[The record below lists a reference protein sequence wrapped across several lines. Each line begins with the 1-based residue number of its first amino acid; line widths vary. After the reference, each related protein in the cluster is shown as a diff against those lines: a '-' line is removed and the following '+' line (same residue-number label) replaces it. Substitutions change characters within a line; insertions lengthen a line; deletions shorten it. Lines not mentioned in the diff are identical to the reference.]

1 MIESD
6 RKRREGLVVALYEK
20 NKTYREIARELRMS
34 PTSIKATLNKAGLDQ
49 STTLASSA
57 YELFSND
64 KTPLEVAISLNVAA
78 DEAIKYHQQYYML
91 LGCTEFTKV
100 YLQIKDNPWA
110 YVNLVKLALNSGMGD
125 DKVIELLK
133 IANGHL
139 PRVQLEY
146 DRLKAELNSLE
157 DEKSNS
163 TEDYHRLCNEISGMK
178 TTVDQLQLTIRE
190 SKAEKAKLELQKI
203 RLQNF
208 VKDFRDNNIEYNKVK
223 QAILGQ
229 VEYVLADR
237 RRLLRM
243 AIQSVIEL
251 LRLDPQKFHSYYYNQ
266 STIQP
271 ENDEEPI
278 LVEAE
283 GLYEKMLENFTNK
296 VVKSLSDNISCQS
309 EFARKQ
315 SSEQKADD
323 LRTSSA
329 YFCTKEESTLYNP
342 EDNEIKRN
350 SYKEPPNISAN
361 IEMIPYPYRGQA
373 WHPNFESAENGFT
386 TNNA

>member
-1 MIESD
+1 MD
-6 RKRREGLVVALYEK
+6 RKQKEALVITLSEK
-20 NKTYREIARELRMS
+20 GKTYREITKEAGVS
-34 PTSIKATLNKAGLDQ
+34 PNTIKAILNKVGLNQTTSI
-49 STTLASSA
+49 SSRIF
-57 YELFSND
+57 ELYSQD
-64 KTPLEVAISLNVAA
+64 KTPLEVAITLGLKSE
-78 DEAIKYHQQYYML
+78 EALRYHQEYFIL
-91 LGCTEFTKV
+91 LGCYEFTKV

-110 YVNLVKLALNSGMGD
+110 YVNLVQLALNSGMSDGEVVD
-125 DKVIELLK
+125 LLK

-139 PRVQLEY
+139 PRVRLEY
-146 DRLKAELNSLE
+146 DRLKAELDSLE

-163 TEDYHRLCNEISGMK
+163 AKDYHRLCNKISEMK

-296 VVKSLSDNISCQS
+296 IVKSLSDNISC
-309 EFARKQ
+309 
-315 SSEQKADD
+315 
-323 LRTSSA
+323 
-329 YFCTKEESTLYNP
+329 
-342 EDNEIKRN
+342 
-350 SYKEPPNISAN
+350 
-361 IEMIPYPYRGQA
+361 
-373 WHPNFESAENGFT
+373 
-386 TNNA
+386 

>member
-163 TEDYHRLCNEISGMK
+163 AKDYHRLSNEISGMK

-190 SKAEKAKLELQKI
+190 FNLQKLKLE
-203 RLQNF
+203 NF
-208 VKDFRDNNIEYNKVK
+208 VKNFLDNNIEYNKVK
-223 QAILGQ
+223 QAIEGE
-229 VEYVLADR
+229 VENVLTDR
-237 RRLLRM
+237 SQLLRI

-251 LRLDPQKFHSYYYNQ
+251 LRLDSQKFHAFYYNQ

-271 ENDEEPI
+271 ENNDEPA
-278 LVEAE
+278 LVEADR
-283 GLYEKMLENFTNK
+283 LYEKMLENITNK
-296 VVKSLSDNISCQS
+296 VVTNLNLSDNMSPIPSFSQR
-309 EFARKQ
+309 E
-315 SSEQKADD
+315 SSEQNSEDIQKSSDYSYAEEDRTLSDLEDKGIEGILFKDRPEVQDD
-323 LRTSSA
+323 HRVI
-329 YFCTKEESTLYNP
+329 YNP
-342 EDNEIKRN
+342 
-350 SYKEPPNISAN
+350 
-361 IEMIPYPYRGQA
+361 YRRQA
-373 WHPNFESAENGFT
+373 WHPNFDAT
-386 TNNA
+386 I

>member
-1 MIESD
+1 MD
-6 RKRREGLVVALYEK
+6 RKQKEALIISLSEK
-20 NKTYREIARELRMS
+20 GKTYREITKEAGVS
-34 PTSIKATLNKAGLDQ
+34 PNTIKTILNKAGLDQ
-49 STTLASSA
+49 TTSLSSRA
-57 YELFSND
+57 FELYSQD
-64 KTPLEVAISLNVAA
+64 KTPLDVAITLGLKSEEVLR
-78 DEAIKYHQQYYML
+78 YHQEYFML

-110 YVNLVKLALNSGMGD
+110 YVNLVKLALNSEMSDGE
-125 DKVIELLK
+125 VIELLK

-178 TTVDQLQLTIRE
+178 TTVDQLQLTISE
-190 SKAEKAKLELQKI
+190 SKDEKAKLELQKI

-223 QAILGQ
+223 QAIEGE
-229 VEYVLADR
+229 VEYGLADR

-251 LRLDPQKFHSYYYNQ
+251 LRLDPQKFHAFYYNQ
-266 STIQP
+266 STIQQP
-271 ENDEEPI
+271 ENDEEPA

-283 GLYEKMLENFTNK
+283 RLYEKMLENITNK
-296 VVKSLSDNISCQS
+296 VVINLNENNSSISSPPQKELSEQNSDNIRT
-309 EFARKQ
+309 FA
-315 SSEQKADD
+315 
-323 LRTSSA
+323 
-329 YFCTKEESTLYNP
+329 KEERIDP
-342 EDNEIKRN
+342 EDKGIEGNLFKERPDVLAAGHSMI
-350 SYKEPPNISAN
+350 SYPNC
-361 IEMIPYPYRGQA
+361 GQA
-373 WHPNFESAENGFT
+373 FHPNFDAE
-386 TNNA
+386 A